1 MTNDTDGLKPRRTV
15 VSFWPFTLWIL
26 PFIIVYTLGHWGL
39 EKWCGREILEQ
50 AAIPLVLASVVSFG
64 LLAWR
69 RGNEFAKVLFVL
81 SFGFFCRELHFA
93 GTSKG
98 IYVLIAFV
106 AGWAIYRRKEIT
118 ALIKDT
124 PVEIWL
130 WAACLCYVLSQVVA
144 RRAFGEE
151 HLNILPMEEKYNVA
165 FEETMETLAH
175 SMLAVTSFIAW
186 HQFDRKDVNTD

>member
-26 PFIIVYTLGHWGL
+26 PFIIVYALGHWEL
-39 EKWCGREILEQ
+39 QKWCGREVLEQ
-50 AAIPLVLASVVSFG
+50 IALPLVLVSVVSYG

-69 RGNEFAKVLFVL
+69 RGNELAKVLFVL
-81 SFGFFCRELHFA
+81 SVGFFCREWHFA

-98 IYVLIAFV
+98 IYVLIAIV
-106 AGWAIYRRKEIT
+106 AGWSVYRRKRIT

-130 WAACLCYVLSQVVA
+130 WAACLCYVLSQVIA
-144 RRAFGEE
+144 RRAFGSD
-151 HLNILPMEEKYNVA
+151 HLNILPMEEQYNVE

-175 SMLAVTSFIAW
+175 LMLAVTSLVAW
-186 HQFDRKDVNTD
+186 RQFDAKKEDTN